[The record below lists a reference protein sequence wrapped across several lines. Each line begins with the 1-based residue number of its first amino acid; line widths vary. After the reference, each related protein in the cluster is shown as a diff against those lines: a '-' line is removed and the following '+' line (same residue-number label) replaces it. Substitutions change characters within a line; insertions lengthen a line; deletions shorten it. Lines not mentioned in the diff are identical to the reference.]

1 MDEEMKDEQTPLES
15 SEGVAQ
21 EAAEKK
27 APRAEKPV
35 PKMQSTFALP
45 ASNPELI
52 SKILKAYVIA
62 SKQGSEAV
70 NYKDVAAVLA
80 DVHPTV
86 VSRNNSFLTEAGFI
100 TAERYGFYK
109 PSPEVTNYAKQAPWD
124 EESAKGHI
132 RSLIDRTWFGE
143 TVQQQ
148 FQLQNTLTRAQLGK
162 AFGIKATPDPSDADR
177 LRLLVDFLEYFEY
190 LLTDERGDFIAR
202 PKDEQAVEISH
213 SADVYVVDRKFPA
226 EAQRLLPELV
236 QEPPPSGI
244 SCRVNINLNLT
255 PTTTDEELQSLVNKV
270 KATINSLL
278 KRTD

>member
-1 MDEEMKDEQTPLES
+1 MDEEMKDEHTPLES
-15 SEGVAQ
+15 SDEVAQ

-27 APRAEKPV
+27 APRAERPV

-62 SKQGSEAV
+62 SKQGAEAV

-80 DVHPTV
+80 DVHPTS
-86 VSRNNSFLTEAGFI
+86 VSRNNSFLAEAGFI
-100 TAERYGFYK
+100 TAERFGYYK
-109 PSPEVTNYAKQAPWD
+109 PSPEVTSYAKQAPWD

-143 TVQQQ
+143 TIQQQ
-148 FQLQNTLTRAQLGK
+148 FQLQNTLTREQLVK
-162 AFGIKATPDPSDADR
+162 AFGRKATPDPSDADR

-190 LLTDERGDFIAR
+190 LLTDERGDFIVR
-202 PKDEQAVEISH
+202 PKDQQAVDASH
-213 SADVYVVDRKFPA
+213 SADAYIVNRQPLADVQP
-226 EAQRLLPELV
+226 LLSKIVE
-236 QEPPPSGI
+236 EPPLSGI
-244 SCRVNINLNLT
+244 SCRVNINLHLT
-255 PTTTDEELQSLVNKV
+255 PTTTDEELQLLVNKA
-270 KATINSLL
+270 KAAINLLL